1 MTVTFLGIPVCL
13 RKSKVRLLV
22 VARCL
27 LALTF
32 VFPLAGGLAV
42 NEACAQR
49 KVRDNRLRERTGRE
63 NEQRFQEIALKLWEL
78 EELVRQ
84 AEALVSLTERTLS
97 VRDIRDAVDVY
108 TRAADVLAFGT
119 SDLEALFNEIMI
131 ASTLPEDLE
140 DHFQVSAEVLIDTY
154 QNLLLA
160 VREQMRAID
169 ASETTIRELRDQ
181 VVREADNEMKAIQM
195 QSAIELFKAEELM
208 LLRQALAIQ
217 ANAQSLMGAY
227 DTSQEAI
234 EVAIIRKA
242 LEGE

>member
-1 MTVTFLGIPVCL
+1 
-13 RKSKVRLLV
+13 
-22 VARCL
+22 
-27 LALTF
+27 
-32 VFPLAGGLAV
+32 
-42 NEACAQR
+42 
-49 KVRDNRLRERTGRE
+49 
-63 NEQRFQEIALKLWEL
+63 
-78 EELVRQ
+78 
-84 AEALVSLTERTLS
+84 
-97 VRDIRDAVDVY
+97 
-108 TRAADVLAFGT
+108 
-119 SDLEALFNEIMI
+119 MI
-131 ASTLPEDLE
+131 ASTLPDDLE
-140 DHFQVSAEVLIDTY
+140 DHFQASAEVLIDTY